1 MIGSVSESLFR
12 LTASVAAALTVVI
25 AAAAWRLSAGPV
37 SLAPL
42 TPYVQEALS
51 YGGEF
56 GFRVALDDTI
66 LTWAGWDRTLDIR
79 ALGVRMLSPDGTL
92 VARVPE
98 VSIGL
103 KVRPLLR
110 GHIRPTSVDLIG
122 AQTLLIRNLDGSMGF
137 GVGAGLSADLQA
149 YLAALADEFLKPPDR
164 SRDAGY
170 LSRVSIID
178 GSLSIVDRRA
188 GSLWRAPRAEVVL
201 ARSGQG
207 LTGTGALDLAVD
219 GRLQK
224 FTASAVYASATRRAQ
239 VQVAFADM
247 DPALFSRRGGALA
260 RLSGLQVPISGTI
273 DFVVGAGG
281 VTTDIAFD
289 VSAGAGFIEL
299 PELLSGK
306 IAVVRTAARGR
317 VQDDFSEVRFDELF
331 VDAGG
336 PKLSTSMSVGWSG
349 GSSAAKTKSM
359 LTGAVNIKLEGSMRD
374 LPVDDLA
381 VYWPARIATGA
392 REWIIANVHGGSIGE
407 ARFRA
412 AFDLRNSK
420 DDDRSDE
427 EFDLT
432 FTFDGVAGR
441 YFGPLPELI
450 GAGGTGYLK
459 PTEFAL
465 KVDRGSLAGLAITEG
480 ALAVSGLDTKRKRMA
495 ISFVASGT
503 AREAMALLDRKPLE
517 FARAVRIRPSEVR
530 GMVAVRARFGLDL
543 SRSLSP
549 KDIDFAA
556 AANLVDAEISSA
568 FQGAGLRGGEIKLR
582 LDRNGLEADGNVM
595 VKGVPFALSWREDFR
610 PAAKF
615 ATYYALSGRL
625 DAKARERFSVA
636 ADRYLQG
643 PVDLQIQ
650 VMGSHNRIEQTVLAI
665 DLADTEVTIPEF
677 KWSKSAGT
685 AGRVR
690 ASMTHGRDG
699 GLMIDAFQIETA
711 DLRAS
716 GEAELD
722 AEHRLRRLDFA
733 DLSFGKT
740 SLSAAIRPQAPHGYI
755 IALNGA
761 SLDFEPYLRQ
771 FLHAGGD
778 APLPPL
784 RVSVRVDQML
794 LGAGQQLG
802 DLVGNAVHDGES
814 WSAVT
819 ATGAFAD
826 AGKAITLAIASEKTQ
841 RKLSVTTEDAGSFLR
856 TLGAYD
862 NAIGGS
868 LNLTAVIEDGLPNR
882 PVKGHVQ
889 IIDFKVVRAP
899 VLAKIMTL
907 SSLGGIRD
915 LLNGE
920 GISFVRFEAPF
931 TLTEGAL
938 AIDGA
943 RAFGPA
949 LGITMDGALDIDRQE
964 LAFNGTIVPSY
975 TLNSL
980 LGNIP
985 VLGNILV
992 GKKGE
997 GVFALTYRVSGPAEE
1012 PRVTVNPLAAL
1023 APGFLRG
1030 FFSMFEG
1037 IVPQGTLPPD
1047 DSDTVTPD

>member
-1 MIGSVSESLFR
+1 MIESVSKFLFR
-12 LTASVAAALTVVI
+12 LTAAVAAALTVVI

-42 TPYVQEALS
+42 TPYVQEGLS

-66 LTWAGWDRTLDIR
+66 LSWAGWDRTIDIR

-98 VSIGL
+98 VSLGL

-110 GHIRPTSVDLIG
+110 GHIRPTRIDLIG
-122 AQTLLIRNLDGSMGF
+122 AQALLIRNLDGSIGF

-170 LSRVSIID
+170 LSRVSIINS
-178 GSLSIVDRRA
+178 SLSIVDRRA

-201 ARSGQG
+201 ARSAEG

-219 GRLQK
+219 GHLQK
-224 FTASAVYASATRRAQ
+224 FTATAVYTSAARRAQ
-239 VQVAFADM
+239 VQVAFADLE
-247 DPALFSRRGGALA
+247 PALFSRRGGALA
-260 RLSGLQVPISGTI
+260 RLSGLQVPVSGTI
-273 DFVVGAGG
+273 DFSVGAGG
-281 VTTDIAFD
+281 AMAGIAFD
-289 VSAGAGFIEL
+289 VTGGAGFVEL
-299 PELLSGK
+299 PELLPGK
-306 IAVVRTAARGR
+306 ITVVQASARGR
-317 VQDDFSEVRFDELF
+317 VPDDFSEVRFDELF
-331 VDAGG
+331 VDTGG
-336 PKLSTSMSVGWSG
+336 PKITTSMSIGWTG
-349 GSSAAKTKSM
+349 GSSTAKMKST
-359 LTGAVNIKLEGSMRD
+359 LPGATLIKVEGGVRD
-374 LPVDDLA
+374 LPVDELA
-381 VYWPARIATGA
+381 AYWPARVSSGA
-392 REWIIANVHGGSIGE
+392 RQWVIANVHGGSISE

-412 AFDLRNSK
+412 AFDLRDST
-420 DDDRSDE
+420 DDDKSGDD
-427 EFDLT
+427 FDLT
-432 FTFDGVAGR
+432 FTFGGVAAR
-441 YFGPLPELI
+441 YFAPLPELN
-450 GAGGTGYLK
+450 GASGTGHLN
-459 PTEFAL
+459 PTKFEL

-480 ALAVSGLDTKRKRMA
+480 ALVVSGLDTTRQRMA

-503 AREAMALLDRKPLE
+503 AREAMTILDRKPLE
-517 FARAVRIRPSEVR
+517 FARAIRIRPSEV
-530 GMVAVRARFGLDL
+530 GGLVAVRARFGLDIT
-543 SRSLSP
+543 RSLSP
-549 KDIDFAA
+549 KDVDFAA
-556 AANLVDAEISSA
+556 AANLVDAEIPSA
-568 FQGAGLRGGEIKLR
+568 FQGAGLYNGEIKLR
-582 LDRNGLEADGNVM
+582 LDRNGLEADGSVM
-595 VKGVPFALSWREDFR
+595 VKGVPFVLSWREDFR
-610 PAAKF
+610 PEARF

-625 DAKARERFSVA
+625 DAKARERFSGA
-636 ADRYLQG
+636 ANRYLHG
-643 PVDLQIQ
+643 PVNMQLH
-650 VMGSHNRIEQTVLAI
+650 VMGSRNRIEQSVLAV
-665 DLADTEVTIPEF
+665 DLADTAITIPEF
-677 KWSKSAGT
+677 KWSKPVGT
-685 AGRVR
+685 AGTVR
-690 ASMTHGRDG
+690 ATMTHGRDG
-699 GLMIDAFQIETA
+699 GLVIDAFQIEMA
-711 DLRAS
+711 DMRAS

-722 AEHRLRRLDFA
+722 AEQRLRRLDFA
-733 DLSFGKT
+733 DLSFGRT
-740 SLSAAIRPQAPHGYI
+740 RLSAAIRPQAPHGYI

-761 SLDFEPYLRQ
+761 SLDFEPYLRE
-771 FLHAGGD
+771 FLRAGDD

-794 LGAGQQLG
+794 LGAGQRLV
-802 DLVGNAVHDGES
+802 DVVGNAVHDGES

-819 ATGAFAD
+819 ATGAFAG
-826 AGKAITLAIASEKTQ
+826 AGKAITLAIVKEKTQ
-841 RKLSVTTEDAGSFLR
+841 RKLTVTTEDAGSFVR

-889 IIDFKVVRAP
+889 ITDFKVVRAP
-899 VLAKIMTL
+899 VLAQIMTL
-907 SSLGGIRD
+907 ASLGGIRD

-931 TLTEGAL
+931 TLADGAL

-949 LGITMDGALDIDRQE
+949 LGVTMEGALDLDRQE

-985 VLGNILV
+985 ILGNILV

-997 GVFALTYRVSGPAEE
+997 GVFALTYQVSGPAEE

-1037 IVPQGTLPPD
+1037 TVPQGTVLPDATEP
-1047 DSDTVTPD
+1047 VTPD